1 MMKPMLILSLLLA
14 IPAASEKAKPPDK
27 QELIQLRD
35 TVKGLQ
41 DLVAEHQD
49 RLLAHKIE
57 NDNLKKRIGTLE
69 SQITD
74 LEETI
79 AGQIRPESSSASKN

>member
-57 NDNLKKRIGTLE
+57 NDNLKKRIGNLE

>member
-14 IPAASEKAKPPDK
+14 IPAASEKARPPDK

-35 TVKGLQ
+35 TVKSLQ

-69 SQITD
+69 SQITA